1 MARRRKIQSLALQI
15 EGDLKVRLLAALLLR
30 GATRRRRKRLE
41 THQVQN
47 LPNLIKPNYLHLL
60 SHGVIAETLNL
71 NYHVV
76 QHLCRKALLKQQPIS
91 PEKQVRVLEQVHI
104 DYLLSQRT
112 LEMYSGLT
120 MKQRTIRFHRVYTN
134 KRIAVTTL
142 RRLYLKNGIK
152 RKKIRQE
159 KPKPNLMRP
168 NHL

>member
-1 MARRRKIQSLALQI
+1 MSDTKRTEL
-15 EGDLKVRLLAALLLR
+15 LKAVLLLR
-30 GATRRRRKRLE
+30 YRTTQPTSSSHKF
-41 THQVQN
+41 
-47 LPNLIKPNYLHLL
+47 L
-60 SHGVIAETLNL
+60 SYKNIADTLNL

-120 MKQRTIRFHRVYTN
+120 MKQRTIRFHRVYTD

-159 KPKPNLMRP
+159 KPIPNLIRP
-168 NHL
+168 NHV

>member
-1 MARRRKIQSLALQI
+1 MSDTKRTEL
-15 EGDLKVRLLAALLLR
+15 LKAVMLLR
-30 GATRRRRKRLE
+30 YRTTQSTSSSHKF
-41 THQVQN
+41 
-47 LPNLIKPNYLHLL
+47 L
-60 SHGVIAETLNL
+60 SYKNIADTLNL

-120 MKQRTIRFHRVYTN
+120 MKQRTIRFHRVYTD

-159 KPKPNLMRP
+159 KPIPNLIRP
-168 NHL
+168 NHV